1 MLEYLRIR
9 NLALIEDAELDFA
22 PGMNVLTGETG
33 AGKSFILKA
42 LGLLLGDRLGADMVR
57 QGAEKAQVEAQ
68 FQMDGREIVIR
79 RSLLAESGR
88 SRLYVDDALRSQECV
103 RSLREQLLA
112 HASQHG
118 QQQLLQP
125 AFQARLME
133 STLKDPDL
141 LRRRD
146 ELLEQLRSVE
156 ARRKELRAR
165 EAHLLER
172 RDILEMQQQEIDRV
186 APEAGEEE
194 RLEEQRAI
202 VRAAEQTREQYE
214 LALGLLHGEEEPGLL
229 DMLGRLERCLHQMAR
244 TDDSVSEDADAVTAL
259 RQQLSHLSGR
269 LRRPP
274 LPEDMPDVEQ
284 MEERLYA
291 LAQLKRK
298 LHRSLDEILELRE
311 EIRENISFLDAC
323 ALDITLLDK
332 EEKQLAAQLQDTYQ
346 RAVVPINCVAMT
358 AEALDGILQRLLYE
372 FPIREIAVQM
382 PSWVMMLEPGHWL
395 QSAVYTAMLKFAG
408 SVHKMAD
415 IAGKNL
421 PLECEYITKT
431 MLTGMDLASGS
442 VHITAMIAP
451 DIFYKILGEQTG
463 LSIVDEASLLPCV
476 VSLAKAKRAYD
487 KIKSALDQV
496 EATGYGIVMPGIEEL
511 TLEEPEIVRQGG
523 QYGVRLSAS
532 APSLHIMRAN
542 IHTELSPTVGSE
554 QQGEELIKSLLAD
567 FETDPGKLWNTNIF
581 GKSLNELVSEGVQAK
596 LLHMPQ
602 EARSRLQSTLER
614 IINEG
619 CDGLIC
625 ILL

>member
-42 LGLLLGDRLGADMVR
+42 LGFLLGDRLGADMVR

-332 EEKQLAAQLQDTYQ
+332 EEKQLATQLQEVLSALLPQ
-346 RAVVPINCVAMT
+346 RR
-358 AEALDGILQRLLYE
+358 EAAADFARQLEEELRQLGFSEQVRVIPDFMPQEVWPGLMDEKVRILWAPNPGQAPQPLDRI
-372 FPIREIAVQM
+372 
-382 PSWVMMLEPGHWL
+382 
-395 QSAVYTAMLKFAG
+395 
-408 SVHKMAD
+408 
-415 IAGKNL
+415 
-421 PLECEYITKT
+421 
-431 MLTGMDLASGS
+431 ASGGELSRFLLALMS
-442 VHITAMIAP
+442 VRPKAESATY
-451 DIFYKILGEQTG
+451 IFDEVDAGVGG
-463 LSIVDEASLLPCV
+463 LTLNKLAEKLEN
-476 VSLAKAKRAYD
+476 LAKQRQMLVITHWPQLAARAQKHFQISKTIRD
-487 KIKSALDQV
+487 NATFTTCVPLDARQRH
-496 EATGYGIVMPGIEEL
+496 AEL
-511 TLEEPEIVRQGG
+511 VRMAGG
-523 QYGVRLSAS
+523 G
-532 APSLHIMRAN
+532 
-542 IHTELSPTVGSE
+542 
-554 QQGEELIKSLLAD
+554 QQGEALTASL
-567 FETDPGKLWNTNIF
+567 
-581 GKSLNELVSEGVQAK
+581 EG
-596 LLHMPQ
+596 
-602 EARSRLQSTLER
+602 RSYQLTMF
-614 IINEG
+614 
-619 CDGLIC
+619 
-625 ILL
+625 

>member
-42 LGLLLGDRLGADMVR
+42 LGFLLGDRLGADMVR

-68 FQMDGREIVIR
+68 FHMDGREIVIR

-172 RDILEMQQQEIDRV
+172 RDILEMQQQEIDRI

-332 EEKQLAAQLQDTYQ
+332 EEKQLAAQLQEVLSALLPQ
-346 RAVVPINCVAMT
+346 RR
-358 AEALDGILQRLLYE
+358 EAAADFARQLEEELRQLGFSEQVRVIPDFMPQEVWPGLMDEKVRILWAPNPGQAPQPLDRI
-372 FPIREIAVQM
+372 
-382 PSWVMMLEPGHWL
+382 
-395 QSAVYTAMLKFAG
+395 
-408 SVHKMAD
+408 
-415 IAGKNL
+415 
-421 PLECEYITKT
+421 
-431 MLTGMDLASGS
+431 ASGGELSRFLLALMS
-442 VHITAMIAP
+442 VRPKAESATY
-451 DIFYKILGEQTG
+451 IFDEVDAGVGG
-463 LSIVDEASLLPCV
+463 LTLNKLAEKLEN
-476 VSLAKAKRAYD
+476 LAKQRQMLVITHWPQLAARAQKHFQISKTIRD
-487 KIKSALDQV
+487 NATFTTCVPLDARQRH
-496 EATGYGIVMPGIEEL
+496 AEL
-511 TLEEPEIVRQGG
+511 VRMAGG
-523 QYGVRLSAS
+523 G
-532 APSLHIMRAN
+532 
-542 IHTELSPTVGSE
+542 
-554 QQGEELIKSLLAD
+554 QQGEALAASL
-567 FETDPGKLWNTNIF
+567 
-581 GKSLNELVSEGVQAK
+581 EG
-596 LLHMPQ
+596 
-602 EARSRLQSTLER
+602 RSYQLTMF
-614 IINEG
+614 
-619 CDGLIC
+619 
-625 ILL
+625 

>member
-42 LGLLLGDRLGADMVR
+42 LGFLLGDRLGADMVR

-68 FQMDGREIVIR
+68 FHMDGREIVIR

-172 RDILEMQQQEIDRV
+172 RDILEMQQQEIDKV

-332 EEKQLAAQLQDTYQ
+332 EEKQLAAQLQEVLSALLPQ
-346 RAVVPINCVAMT
+346 RR
-358 AEALDGILQRLLYE
+358 EAAADFARQLEEELRQLGFSEQVRVIPDFMPQEVWPGLMDEKVRILWAPNPGQAPQPLDRI
-372 FPIREIAVQM
+372 
-382 PSWVMMLEPGHWL
+382 
-395 QSAVYTAMLKFAG
+395 
-408 SVHKMAD
+408 
-415 IAGKNL
+415 
-421 PLECEYITKT
+421 
-431 MLTGMDLASGS
+431 ASGGELSRFLLALMS
-442 VHITAMIAP
+442 VRPKAESATY
-451 DIFYKILGEQTG
+451 IFDEVDAGVGG
-463 LSIVDEASLLPCV
+463 LTLNKLAEKLEN
-476 VSLAKAKRAYD
+476 LAKQRQMLVITHWPQLAARAQKHFQISKTIRD
-487 KIKSALDQV
+487 NATFTTCVPLDARQRH
-496 EATGYGIVMPGIEEL
+496 AEL
-511 TLEEPEIVRQGG
+511 VRMAGG
-523 QYGVRLSAS
+523 G
-532 APSLHIMRAN
+532 
-542 IHTELSPTVGSE
+542 
-554 QQGEELIKSLLAD
+554 QQGEALAASL
-567 FETDPGKLWNTNIF
+567 
-581 GKSLNELVSEGVQAK
+581 EG
-596 LLHMPQ
+596 
-602 EARSRLQSTLER
+602 RSYQLTMF
-614 IINEG
+614 
-619 CDGLIC
+619 
-625 ILL
+625 

>member
-42 LGLLLGDRLGADMVR
+42 LGFLLGDRLGADMVR

-172 RDILEMQQQEIDRV
+172 RDILEMQQQEIDKV

-332 EEKQLAAQLQDTYQ
+332 EEKQLAAQLQEVLSALLPQ
-346 RAVVPINCVAMT
+346 RR
-358 AEALDGILQRLLYE
+358 EAAADFARQLEEELRQLGFSEQVRVIPDFMPQEVWPGLMDEKVRILWAPNPGQSPQPLDRI
-372 FPIREIAVQM
+372 
-382 PSWVMMLEPGHWL
+382 
-395 QSAVYTAMLKFAG
+395 
-408 SVHKMAD
+408 
-415 IAGKNL
+415 
-421 PLECEYITKT
+421 
-431 MLTGMDLASGS
+431 ASGGELSRFLLALMS
-442 VHITAMIAP
+442 VRPKAESATY
-451 DIFYKILGEQTG
+451 IFDEVDAGVGG
-463 LSIVDEASLLPCV
+463 LTLNKLAEKLEN
-476 VSLAKAKRAYD
+476 LAKQRQMLVITHWPQLAARAQKHFQISKTTRD
-487 KIKSALDQV
+487 NATFTTCVPLDARQRH
-496 EATGYGIVMPGIEEL
+496 AEL
-511 TLEEPEIVRQGG
+511 VRMAGG
-523 QYGVRLSAS
+523 G
-532 APSLHIMRAN
+532 
-542 IHTELSPTVGSE
+542 
-554 QQGEELIKSLLAD
+554 QQGEALAASL
-567 FETDPGKLWNTNIF
+567 
-581 GKSLNELVSEGVQAK
+581 EG
-596 LLHMPQ
+596 
-602 EARSRLQSTLER
+602 RSYQLTMF
-614 IINEG
+614 
-619 CDGLIC
+619 
-625 ILL
+625 

>member
-42 LGLLLGDRLGADMVR
+42 LGFLLGDRLGADMVR

-298 LHRSLDEILELRE
+298 LPRSLDEILELRE

-332 EEKQLAAQLQDTYQ
+332 EEKQLAAQLQEVLSALLPQ
-346 RAVVPINCVAMT
+346 RR
-358 AEALDGILQRLLYE
+358 EAAADFARQLEEELRQLGFSEQVRVIPDFMPQEVWPGLMDEKVRILWAPNPGQAPQPLDRI
-372 FPIREIAVQM
+372 
-382 PSWVMMLEPGHWL
+382 
-395 QSAVYTAMLKFAG
+395 
-408 SVHKMAD
+408 
-415 IAGKNL
+415 
-421 PLECEYITKT
+421 
-431 MLTGMDLASGS
+431 ASGGELSRFLLALMS
-442 VHITAMIAP
+442 VRPKAESATY
-451 DIFYKILGEQTG
+451 IFDEVDAGVGG
-463 LSIVDEASLLPCV
+463 LTLNKLAEKLEN
-476 VSLAKAKRAYD
+476 LAKQRQMLVITHWPQLAARAQKHFQISKTIRD
-487 KIKSALDQV
+487 NATFTTCVPLDARQRH
-496 EATGYGIVMPGIEEL
+496 AEL
-511 TLEEPEIVRQGG
+511 VRMAGG
-523 QYGVRLSAS
+523 G
-532 APSLHIMRAN
+532 
-542 IHTELSPTVGSE
+542 
-554 QQGEELIKSLLAD
+554 QQGEALAASL
-567 FETDPGKLWNTNIF
+567 
-581 GKSLNELVSEGVQAK
+581 EG
-596 LLHMPQ
+596 
-602 EARSRLQSTLER
+602 RSYQLTMF
-614 IINEG
+614 
-619 CDGLIC
+619 
-625 ILL
+625 

>member
-42 LGLLLGDRLGADMVR
+42 LGFLLGDRLGADMVR

-68 FQMDGREIVIR
+68 FLMDGREIVIR

-88 SRLYVDDALRSQECV
+88 SRLYVDDALRTQECV

-141 LRRRD
+141 LCRRD

-332 EEKQLAAQLQDTYQ
+332 EEKQLAAQLQEVLSALLPQ
-346 RAVVPINCVAMT
+346 RR
-358 AEALDGILQRLLYE
+358 EAAADFARQLEEELRQLGFSEQVRVIPDFMPQEVWPGLMDEKVRILWAPNPGQAPQPLDRI
-372 FPIREIAVQM
+372 
-382 PSWVMMLEPGHWL
+382 
-395 QSAVYTAMLKFAG
+395 
-408 SVHKMAD
+408 
-415 IAGKNL
+415 
-421 PLECEYITKT
+421 
-431 MLTGMDLASGS
+431 ASGGELSRFLLALMS
-442 VHITAMIAP
+442 VRPKAESATY
-451 DIFYKILGEQTG
+451 IFDEVDAGVGG
-463 LSIVDEASLLPCV
+463 LTLNKLAEKLEN
-476 VSLAKAKRAYD
+476 LAKQRQMLVITHWPQLAARAQKHFQISKTIRD
-487 KIKSALDQV
+487 NATFTTCVPLDARQRH
-496 EATGYGIVMPGIEEL
+496 AEL
-511 TLEEPEIVRQGG
+511 VRMAGG
-523 QYGVRLSAS
+523 G
-532 APSLHIMRAN
+532 
-542 IHTELSPTVGSE
+542 
-554 QQGEELIKSLLAD
+554 QQGEALAASL
-567 FETDPGKLWNTNIF
+567 
-581 GKSLNELVSEGVQAK
+581 EG
-596 LLHMPQ
+596 
-602 EARSRLQSTLER
+602 RSYQLTMF
-614 IINEG
+614 
-619 CDGLIC
+619 
-625 ILL
+625 

>member
-42 LGLLLGDRLGADMVR
+42 LGFLLGDRLGADMVR

-332 EEKQLAAQLQDTYQ
+332 EEKQLAAQLQEVLSALLPQ
-346 RAVVPINCVAMT
+346 RR
-358 AEALDGILQRLLYE
+358 EAAADFARQLEEELRQLGFSEQVRVIPDFMPQEVWPGLMDEKVRILWAPNPGQAPQPLDRI
-372 FPIREIAVQM
+372 
-382 PSWVMMLEPGHWL
+382 
-395 QSAVYTAMLKFAG
+395 
-408 SVHKMAD
+408 
-415 IAGKNL
+415 
-421 PLECEYITKT
+421 
-431 MLTGMDLASGS
+431 ASGRELSRFLLALMS
-442 VHITAMIAP
+442 VRPKAESATY
-451 DIFYKILGEQTG
+451 IFDEVDAGVGG
-463 LSIVDEASLLPCV
+463 LTLNKLAEKLEN
-476 VSLAKAKRAYD
+476 LAKQRQMLVITHWPQLAARAQKHFQISKTIRD
-487 KIKSALDQV
+487 NATFTTCVPLDARQRH
-496 EATGYGIVMPGIEEL
+496 AEL
-511 TLEEPEIVRQGG
+511 VRMAGG
-523 QYGVRLSAS
+523 G
-532 APSLHIMRAN
+532 
-542 IHTELSPTVGSE
+542 
-554 QQGEELIKSLLAD
+554 QQGEALAASL
-567 FETDPGKLWNTNIF
+567 
-581 GKSLNELVSEGVQAK
+581 EG
-596 LLHMPQ
+596 
-602 EARSRLQSTLER
+602 RSYQLTMF
-614 IINEG
+614 
-619 CDGLIC
+619 
-625 ILL
+625 

>member
-42 LGLLLGDRLGADMVR
+42 LGFLLGDRLGADMVR

-172 RDILEMQQQEIDRV
+172 RDILEMQQQEIDKV

-323 ALDITLLDK
+323 ELDITLQDK
-332 EEKQLAAQLQDTYQ
+332 EEKQLAAQLQEVLSALLPQ
-346 RAVVPINCVAMT
+346 RR
-358 AEALDGILQRLLYE
+358 EAAADFARQLEEELRQLGFSEQVRVIPDFMPQEVWPGLMDEKVRILWAPNPGQAPQPLDRI
-372 FPIREIAVQM
+372 
-382 PSWVMMLEPGHWL
+382 
-395 QSAVYTAMLKFAG
+395 
-408 SVHKMAD
+408 
-415 IAGKNL
+415 
-421 PLECEYITKT
+421 
-431 MLTGMDLASGS
+431 ASGGELSRFLLALMS
-442 VHITAMIAP
+442 VRPKAESATY
-451 DIFYKILGEQTG
+451 IFDEVDAGVGG
-463 LSIVDEASLLPCV
+463 LTLNKLAEKLEN
-476 VSLAKAKRAYD
+476 LAKQRQMLVITHWPQLAARAQKHFQISKTIRD
-487 KIKSALDQV
+487 NATFTTCVPLDARQRH
-496 EATGYGIVMPGIEEL
+496 AEL
-511 TLEEPEIVRQGG
+511 VRMAGG
-523 QYGVRLSAS
+523 G
-532 APSLHIMRAN
+532 
-542 IHTELSPTVGSE
+542 
-554 QQGEELIKSLLAD
+554 QQGEALAASL
-567 FETDPGKLWNTNIF
+567 
-581 GKSLNELVSEGVQAK
+581 EG
-596 LLHMPQ
+596 
-602 EARSRLQSTLER
+602 RSYQLTMF
-614 IINEG
+614 
-619 CDGLIC
+619 
-625 ILL
+625 

>member
-9 NLALIEDAELDFA
+9 NLALIKDAELDFA

-42 LGLLLGDRLGADMVR
+42 LGFLLGDRLGADMVR

-68 FQMDGREIVIR
+68 FLMDGREIVIR

-141 LRRRD
+141 LCRRD

-156 ARRKELRAR
+156 ARRTELRAR

-214 LALGLLHGEEEPGLL
+214 LALDLLHGEEEPGLL

-323 ALDITLLDK
+323 ALDITLLNK
-332 EEKQLAAQLQDTYQ
+332 EEKQLAAQLQEVLSALLPQ
-346 RAVVPINCVAMT
+346 RR
-358 AEALDGILQRLLYE
+358 EAAADFARQLEEELRQLGFSEQVRVIPDFMPQEVWPGLMDEKVRILWAPNPGQAPQPLDRI
-372 FPIREIAVQM
+372 
-382 PSWVMMLEPGHWL
+382 
-395 QSAVYTAMLKFAG
+395 
-408 SVHKMAD
+408 
-415 IAGKNL
+415 
-421 PLECEYITKT
+421 
-431 MLTGMDLASGS
+431 ASGGELSRFLLALMS
-442 VHITAMIAP
+442 VRPKAESATYIFDEVDAGVGGLTLNKLAEKLENLAKQRQMLVITHWPQLAARAQKHFQISKTIRDNAT
-451 DIFYKILGEQTG
+451 FTT
-463 LSIVDEASLLPCV
+463 C
-476 VSLAKAKRAYD
+476 VSLDARQRHA
-487 KIKSALDQV
+487 
-496 EATGYGIVMPGIEEL
+496 EL
-511 TLEEPEIVRQGG
+511 VRMAGG
-523 QYGVRLSAS
+523 G
-532 APSLHIMRAN
+532 
-542 IHTELSPTVGSE
+542 
-554 QQGEELIKSLLAD
+554 QQGEALAASL
-567 FETDPGKLWNTNIF
+567 
-581 GKSLNELVSEGVQAK
+581 EG
-596 LLHMPQ
+596 
-602 EARSRLQSTLER
+602 RSYQLTMF
-614 IINEG
+614 
-619 CDGLIC
+619 
-625 ILL
+625 

>member
-42 LGLLLGDRLGADMVR
+42 LGFLLGDRLGADMVR

-68 FQMDGREIVIR
+68 FHMDGREIVIR

-202 VRAAEQTREQYE
+202 IRAAEQTREQYE

-332 EEKQLAAQLQDTYQ
+332 EEKQLAAQLQEVLSALLPQ
-346 RAVVPINCVAMT
+346 RR
-358 AEALDGILQRLLYE
+358 EAAADFARQLEEELRQLGFSEQVRVIPDFMPQEVWPGLMDEKVRILWAPNPGQAPQPLDRI
-372 FPIREIAVQM
+372 
-382 PSWVMMLEPGHWL
+382 
-395 QSAVYTAMLKFAG
+395 
-408 SVHKMAD
+408 
-415 IAGKNL
+415 
-421 PLECEYITKT
+421 
-431 MLTGMDLASGS
+431 ASGGELSRFLLALMS
-442 VHITAMIAP
+442 VRPKAESATY
-451 DIFYKILGEQTG
+451 IFDEVDAGVGG
-463 LSIVDEASLLPCV
+463 LTLNKLAEKLEN
-476 VSLAKAKRAYD
+476 LAKQRQMLVITHWPQLAARAQKHFQISKTIRD
-487 KIKSALDQV
+487 NATFTTCVPLDARQRH
-496 EATGYGIVMPGIEEL
+496 AEL
-511 TLEEPEIVRQGG
+511 VRMAGG
-523 QYGVRLSAS
+523 G
-532 APSLHIMRAN
+532 
-542 IHTELSPTVGSE
+542 
-554 QQGEELIKSLLAD
+554 QQGEALAASL
-567 FETDPGKLWNTNIF
+567 
-581 GKSLNELVSEGVQAK
+581 EG
-596 LLHMPQ
+596 
-602 EARSRLQSTLER
+602 RSYQLTMF
-614 IINEG
+614 
-619 CDGLIC
+619 
-625 ILL
+625 

>member
-42 LGLLLGDRLGADMVR
+42 LGFLLGDRLGADMVR

-332 EEKQLAAQLQDTYQ
+332 EEEQLAAQLQEVLSALLPQ
-346 RAVVPINCVAMT
+346 RR
-358 AEALDGILQRLLYE
+358 EAAADFARQLEEELRQLGFSEQVRVIPDFMPQEVWPGLMDEKVRILWAPNPGQAPQPLDRI
-372 FPIREIAVQM
+372 
-382 PSWVMMLEPGHWL
+382 
-395 QSAVYTAMLKFAG
+395 
-408 SVHKMAD
+408 
-415 IAGKNL
+415 
-421 PLECEYITKT
+421 
-431 MLTGMDLASGS
+431 ASGGELSRFLLALMS
-442 VHITAMIAP
+442 VRPKAESATY
-451 DIFYKILGEQTG
+451 IFDEVDAGVGG
-463 LSIVDEASLLPCV
+463 LTLNKLAEKLEN
-476 VSLAKAKRAYD
+476 LAKQRQMLVITHWPQLAARAQKHFQISKTIRD
-487 KIKSALDQV
+487 NATFTTCVPLDARQRH
-496 EATGYGIVMPGIEEL
+496 AEL
-511 TLEEPEIVRQGG
+511 VRMAGG
-523 QYGVRLSAS
+523 G
-532 APSLHIMRAN
+532 
-542 IHTELSPTVGSE
+542 
-554 QQGEELIKSLLAD
+554 QQGEALAASL
-567 FETDPGKLWNTNIF
+567 
-581 GKSLNELVSEGVQAK
+581 EG
-596 LLHMPQ
+596 
-602 EARSRLQSTLER
+602 RSYQLTMF
-614 IINEG
+614 
-619 CDGLIC
+619 
-625 ILL
+625 

>member
-42 LGLLLGDRLGADMVR
+42 LGFLLGDRLGADMVR

-323 ALDITLLDK
+323 GTRKKNSWPPSCRRCFPRCFPSAAKLPRTLPDSWK
-332 EEKQLAAQLQDTYQ
+332 K
-346 RAVVPINCVAMT
+346 NCA
-358 AEALDGILQRLLYE
+358 
-372 FPIREIAVQM
+372 
-382 PSWVMMLEPGHWL
+382 SWDSP
-395 QSAVYTAMLKFAG
+395 
-408 SVHKMAD
+408 
-415 IAGKNL
+415 NR
-421 PLECEYITKT
+421 
-431 MLTGMDLASGS
+431 SGS
-442 VHITAMIAP
+442 SPISCRRKSGPASWMKRCVSSGPPTP
-451 DIFYKILGEQTG
+451 GRLPSRWTG
-463 LSIVDEASLLPCV
+463 SLRAASFP
-476 VSLAKAKRAYD
+476 
-487 KIKSALDQV
+487 
-496 EATGYGIVMPGIEEL
+496 
-511 TLEEPEIVRQGG
+511 
-523 QYGVRLSAS
+523 AS
-532 APSLHIMRAN
+532 C
-542 IHTELSPTVGSE
+542 SP
-554 QQGEELIKSLLAD
+554 
-567 FETDPGKLWNTNIF
+567 
-581 GKSLNELVSEGVQAK
+581 
-596 LLHMPQ
+596 
-602 EARSRLQSTLER
+602 
-614 IINEG
+614 
-619 CDGLIC
+619 
-625 ILL
+625 

>member
-42 LGLLLGDRLGADMVR
+42 LGFLLGDRLGADMVR

-156 ARRKELRAR
+156 ARRKELRTR

-332 EEKQLAAQLQDTYQ
+332 EEKQLAAQLQEVLSALLPQ
-346 RAVVPINCVAMT
+346 RR
-358 AEALDGILQRLLYE
+358 EAAADFARQLEEELRQLGFSEQVRVIPDFMPQEVWPGLMDEKVRILWAPNPGQAPQPLDRI
-372 FPIREIAVQM
+372 
-382 PSWVMMLEPGHWL
+382 
-395 QSAVYTAMLKFAG
+395 
-408 SVHKMAD
+408 
-415 IAGKNL
+415 
-421 PLECEYITKT
+421 
-431 MLTGMDLASGS
+431 ASGGELSRFLLALMS
-442 VHITAMIAP
+442 VRPKAESATY
-451 DIFYKILGEQTG
+451 IFDEVDAGVGG
-463 LSIVDEASLLPCV
+463 LTLNKLAEKLEN
-476 VSLAKAKRAYD
+476 LAKQRQMLVITHWPQLAARAQKHFQISKTIRD
-487 KIKSALDQV
+487 NATFTTCVPLDARQRH
-496 EATGYGIVMPGIEEL
+496 AEL
-511 TLEEPEIVRQGG
+511 VRMAGG
-523 QYGVRLSAS
+523 G
-532 APSLHIMRAN
+532 
-542 IHTELSPTVGSE
+542 
-554 QQGEELIKSLLAD
+554 QQGEALAASL
-567 FETDPGKLWNTNIF
+567 
-581 GKSLNELVSEGVQAK
+581 EG
-596 LLHMPQ
+596 
-602 EARSRLQSTLER
+602 RSYQLTMF
-614 IINEG
+614 
-619 CDGLIC
+619 
-625 ILL
+625 

>member
-42 LGLLLGDRLGADMVR
+42 LGFLLGDRLGADMVR

-68 FQMDGREIVIR
+68 FLMDGREIVIR

-141 LRRRD
+141 LCRRD

-156 ARRKELRAR
+156 AHRKELRAR

-332 EEKQLAAQLQDTYQ
+332 EEKQLAAQLQEVLSALLPQ
-346 RAVVPINCVAMT
+346 RR
-358 AEALDGILQRLLYE
+358 EAAADFARQLEEELRQLGFSEQVRVIPDFMPQEVWPGLMDEKVRILWAPNPGQAPQPLDRI
-372 FPIREIAVQM
+372 
-382 PSWVMMLEPGHWL
+382 
-395 QSAVYTAMLKFAG
+395 
-408 SVHKMAD
+408 
-415 IAGKNL
+415 
-421 PLECEYITKT
+421 
-431 MLTGMDLASGS
+431 ASGGELSRFLLALMS
-442 VHITAMIAP
+442 VRPKAESATY
-451 DIFYKILGEQTG
+451 IFDEVDAGVGG
-463 LSIVDEASLLPCV
+463 LTLNKLAEKLEN
-476 VSLAKAKRAYD
+476 LAKQRQMLVITHWPQLAARAQKHFQISKTIRD
-487 KIKSALDQV
+487 NATFTTCVPLDARQRH
-496 EATGYGIVMPGIEEL
+496 AEL
-511 TLEEPEIVRQGG
+511 VRMAGG
-523 QYGVRLSAS
+523 G
-532 APSLHIMRAN
+532 
-542 IHTELSPTVGSE
+542 
-554 QQGEELIKSLLAD
+554 QQGEALAASL
-567 FETDPGKLWNTNIF
+567 
-581 GKSLNELVSEGVQAK
+581 EG
-596 LLHMPQ
+596 
-602 EARSRLQSTLER
+602 RSYQLTMF
-614 IINEG
+614 
-619 CDGLIC
+619 
-625 ILL
+625 

>member
-42 LGLLLGDRLGADMVR
+42 LGFLLGDRLGADMVR

-332 EEKQLAAQLQDTYQ
+332 EEKQLAAQLQEVLSALLPQ
-346 RAVVPINCVAMT
+346 RR
-358 AEALDGILQRLLYE
+358 EAAADFARQLEEELRQLGFSEQVRVIPDFMPQEVWPGLMDEKVRILWAPNPGQSPQPLDRI
-372 FPIREIAVQM
+372 
-382 PSWVMMLEPGHWL
+382 
-395 QSAVYTAMLKFAG
+395 
-408 SVHKMAD
+408 
-415 IAGKNL
+415 
-421 PLECEYITKT
+421 
-431 MLTGMDLASGS
+431 ASGGELSRFLLALMS
-442 VHITAMIAP
+442 VSPKAESATY
-451 DIFYKILGEQTG
+451 IFDEVDAGVGG
-463 LSIVDEASLLPCV
+463 LTLNKLAEKLEN
-476 VSLAKAKRAYD
+476 LAKQRQMLVITHWPQLAARAQKHFQISKTIRD
-487 KIKSALDQV
+487 NATFTTCVPLDARQRH
-496 EATGYGIVMPGIEEL
+496 AEL
-511 TLEEPEIVRQGG
+511 VRMAGG
-523 QYGVRLSAS
+523 G
-532 APSLHIMRAN
+532 
-542 IHTELSPTVGSE
+542 
-554 QQGEELIKSLLAD
+554 QQGEALAASL
-567 FETDPGKLWNTNIF
+567 
-581 GKSLNELVSEGVQAK
+581 EG
-596 LLHMPQ
+596 
-602 EARSRLQSTLER
+602 RSYQLTMF
-614 IINEG
+614 
-619 CDGLIC
+619 
-625 ILL
+625 

>member
-42 LGLLLGDRLGADMVR
+42 LGFLLGDRLGADMVR

-332 EEKQLAAQLQDTYQ
+332 EEKQLAAQLQEVLSALLPQ
-346 RAVVPINCVAMT
+346 RR
-358 AEALDGILQRLLYE
+358 EAAADFARQLEEELRQLGFSEQVRVIPDFMPQEVWPGLMDEKVRILWAPNPGQAPQPLDRI
-372 FPIREIAVQM
+372 
-382 PSWVMMLEPGHWL
+382 
-395 QSAVYTAMLKFAG
+395 
-408 SVHKMAD
+408 
-415 IAGKNL
+415 
-421 PLECEYITKT
+421 
-431 MLTGMDLASGS
+431 ASGGELSRFLLALMS
-442 VHITAMIAP
+442 VRPKVESATY
-451 DIFYKILGEQTG
+451 IFDEVDAGVGG
-463 LSIVDEASLLPCV
+463 LTLNKLAEKLEN
-476 VSLAKAKRAYD
+476 LAKQRQMLVITHWPQLAARAQKHFQISKTIRD
-487 KIKSALDQV
+487 NATFTTCVPLDARQRH
-496 EATGYGIVMPGIEEL
+496 AEL
-511 TLEEPEIVRQGG
+511 VRMAGG
-523 QYGVRLSAS
+523 G
-532 APSLHIMRAN
+532 
-542 IHTELSPTVGSE
+542 
-554 QQGEELIKSLLAD
+554 QQGEALAASL
-567 FETDPGKLWNTNIF
+567 
-581 GKSLNELVSEGVQAK
+581 EG
-596 LLHMPQ
+596 
-602 EARSRLQSTLER
+602 RSYQLTMF
-614 IINEG
+614 
-619 CDGLIC
+619 
-625 ILL
+625 

>member
-42 LGLLLGDRLGADMVR
+42 LGFLLGDRLGADMVR

-332 EEKQLAAQLQDTYQ
+332 EEKQLATQLQEVLSALLPQ
-346 RAVVPINCVAMT
+346 RR
-358 AEALDGILQRLLYE
+358 EAAADFARQLEEELRQLGFSEQVRVIPDFMPQEVWPGLMDEKVRILWAPNPGQAPQPLDRI
-372 FPIREIAVQM
+372 
-382 PSWVMMLEPGHWL
+382 
-395 QSAVYTAMLKFAG
+395 
-408 SVHKMAD
+408 
-415 IAGKNL
+415 
-421 PLECEYITKT
+421 
-431 MLTGMDLASGS
+431 ASGGELSRFLLALMS
-442 VHITAMIAP
+442 VRPKAESATY
-451 DIFYKILGEQTG
+451 IFDEVDAGVGG
-463 LSIVDEASLLPCV
+463 LTLNKLAEKLEN
-476 VSLAKAKRAYD
+476 LAKQRQMLVITHWPQLAARAQKHFQISKTIRD
-487 KIKSALDQV
+487 NATFTTCVPLDARQRH
-496 EATGYGIVMPGIEEL
+496 AEL
-511 TLEEPEIVRQGG
+511 VRMAGG
-523 QYGVRLSAS
+523 G
-532 APSLHIMRAN
+532 
-542 IHTELSPTVGSE
+542 
-554 QQGEELIKSLLAD
+554 QQGEALAASL
-567 FETDPGKLWNTNIF
+567 
-581 GKSLNELVSEGVQAK
+581 EG
-596 LLHMPQ
+596 
-602 EARSRLQSTLER
+602 RSYQLTVF
-614 IINEG
+614 
-619 CDGLIC
+619 
-625 ILL
+625 

>member
-9 NLALIEDAELDFA
+9 NLALIEDAELDFT

-42 LGLLLGDRLGADMVR
+42 LGFLLGDRLGADMVR

-332 EEKQLAAQLQDTYQ
+332 EEKQLATQLQEVLSALLPQ
-346 RAVVPINCVAMT
+346 RR
-358 AEALDGILQRLLYE
+358 EAAADFARQLEEELRQLGFSEQVRVIPDFMPQEVWPGLMDEKVRILWAPNPGQAPQPLDRI
-372 FPIREIAVQM
+372 
-382 PSWVMMLEPGHWL
+382 
-395 QSAVYTAMLKFAG
+395 
-408 SVHKMAD
+408 
-415 IAGKNL
+415 
-421 PLECEYITKT
+421 
-431 MLTGMDLASGS
+431 ASGGELSRFLLALMS
-442 VHITAMIAP
+442 VRPKAESATY
-451 DIFYKILGEQTG
+451 IFDEVDAGVGG
-463 LSIVDEASLLPCV
+463 LTLNKLAEKLEN
-476 VSLAKAKRAYD
+476 LAKQRQMLVITHWPQLAARAQKHFQISKTIRD
-487 KIKSALDQV
+487 NATFTTCVPLDARQRH
-496 EATGYGIVMPGIEEL
+496 AEL
-511 TLEEPEIVRQGG
+511 VRMAGG
-523 QYGVRLSAS
+523 G
-532 APSLHIMRAN
+532 
-542 IHTELSPTVGSE
+542 
-554 QQGEELIKSLLAD
+554 QQGEALAASL
-567 FETDPGKLWNTNIF
+567 
-581 GKSLNELVSEGVQAK
+581 EG
-596 LLHMPQ
+596 
-602 EARSRLQSTLER
+602 RSYQLTMF
-614 IINEG
+614 
-619 CDGLIC
+619 
-625 ILL
+625 

>member
-42 LGLLLGDRLGADMVR
+42 LGFLLGDRLGADMVR

-133 STLKDPDL
+133 STLKDTDL

-332 EEKQLAAQLQDTYQ
+332 EEKQLATQLQEVLSALLPQ
-346 RAVVPINCVAMT
+346 RR
-358 AEALDGILQRLLYE
+358 EAAADFARQLEEELRQLGFSEQVRVIPDFMPQEVWPGLMDEKVRILWAPNPGQAPQPLDRI
-372 FPIREIAVQM
+372 
-382 PSWVMMLEPGHWL
+382 
-395 QSAVYTAMLKFAG
+395 
-408 SVHKMAD
+408 
-415 IAGKNL
+415 
-421 PLECEYITKT
+421 
-431 MLTGMDLASGS
+431 ASGGELSRFLLALMS
-442 VHITAMIAP
+442 VRPKAESATY
-451 DIFYKILGEQTG
+451 IFDEVDAGVGG
-463 LSIVDEASLLPCV
+463 LTLNKLAEKLEN
-476 VSLAKAKRAYD
+476 LAKQRQMLVITHWPQLAARAQKHFQISKTIRD
-487 KIKSALDQV
+487 NATFTTCVPLDARQRH
-496 EATGYGIVMPGIEEL
+496 AEL
-511 TLEEPEIVRQGG
+511 VRMAGG
-523 QYGVRLSAS
+523 G
-532 APSLHIMRAN
+532 
-542 IHTELSPTVGSE
+542 
-554 QQGEELIKSLLAD
+554 QQGEALAASL
-567 FETDPGKLWNTNIF
+567 
-581 GKSLNELVSEGVQAK
+581 EG
-596 LLHMPQ
+596 
-602 EARSRLQSTLER
+602 RSYQLTMF
-614 IINEG
+614 
-619 CDGLIC
+619 
-625 ILL
+625 

>member
-42 LGLLLGDRLGADMVR
+42 LGFLLGNRLGADMVR

-68 FQMDGREIVIR
+68 FHMDGREIVIR

-332 EEKQLAAQLQDTYQ
+332 EEKQLAAQLQEVLSALLPQ
-346 RAVVPINCVAMT
+346 RR
-358 AEALDGILQRLLYE
+358 EAAADFARQLEEELRQLGFSEQVRVIPDFMPQEVWPGLMDEKVRILWAPNPGQAPQPLDRI
-372 FPIREIAVQM
+372 
-382 PSWVMMLEPGHWL
+382 
-395 QSAVYTAMLKFAG
+395 
-408 SVHKMAD
+408 
-415 IAGKNL
+415 
-421 PLECEYITKT
+421 
-431 MLTGMDLASGS
+431 ASGGELSRFLLALMS
-442 VHITAMIAP
+442 VRPKAESATY
-451 DIFYKILGEQTG
+451 IFDEVDAGVGG
-463 LSIVDEASLLPCV
+463 LTLNKLAEKLEN
-476 VSLAKAKRAYD
+476 LAKQRQMLVITHWPQLAARAQKHFQISKTIRD
-487 KIKSALDQV
+487 NATFTTCVPLDARQRH
-496 EATGYGIVMPGIEEL
+496 AEL
-511 TLEEPEIVRQGG
+511 VRMAGG
-523 QYGVRLSAS
+523 G
-532 APSLHIMRAN
+532 
-542 IHTELSPTVGSE
+542 
-554 QQGEELIKSLLAD
+554 QQGEALAASL
-567 FETDPGKLWNTNIF
+567 
-581 GKSLNELVSEGVQAK
+581 EG
-596 LLHMPQ
+596 
-602 EARSRLQSTLER
+602 RSYQLTMF
-614 IINEG
+614 
-619 CDGLIC
+619 
-625 ILL
+625 

>member
-42 LGLLLGDRLGADMVR
+42 LGFLLGDRLGADMVR

-68 FQMDGREIVIR
+68 FHMDGREIVIR

-332 EEKQLAAQLQDTYQ
+332 EEKQLAAQLREVLSALLPQ
-346 RAVVPINCVAMT
+346 RREAAADFARQLE
-358 AEALDGILQRLLYE
+358 AELRQLGFSEQVRVIPDFMPQEVWPGLMDEKVRILWAPNPGQAPQPLDRI
-372 FPIREIAVQM
+372 
-382 PSWVMMLEPGHWL
+382 
-395 QSAVYTAMLKFAG
+395 
-408 SVHKMAD
+408 
-415 IAGKNL
+415 
-421 PLECEYITKT
+421 
-431 MLTGMDLASGS
+431 ASGGELSRFLLALMS
-442 VHITAMIAP
+442 VRPKAESATY
-451 DIFYKILGEQTG
+451 IFDEVDAGVGG
-463 LSIVDEASLLPCV
+463 LTLNKLAEKLEN
-476 VSLAKAKRAYD
+476 LAKQRQMLVITHWPQLAARAQKHFQISKTIRD
-487 KIKSALDQV
+487 NATFTTCVPLDARQRH
-496 EATGYGIVMPGIEEL
+496 AEL
-511 TLEEPEIVRQGG
+511 VRMAGG
-523 QYGVRLSAS
+523 G
-532 APSLHIMRAN
+532 
-542 IHTELSPTVGSE
+542 
-554 QQGEELIKSLLAD
+554 QQGEALAASL
-567 FETDPGKLWNTNIF
+567 
-581 GKSLNELVSEGVQAK
+581 EG
-596 LLHMPQ
+596 
-602 EARSRLQSTLER
+602 RSYQLTMF
-614 IINEG
+614 
-619 CDGLIC
+619 
-625 ILL
+625 

>member
-42 LGLLLGDRLGADMVR
+42 LGFLLGDRLVADMVR

-141 LRRRD
+141 LRRHD

-323 ALDITLLDK
+323 ALDIALLDK
-332 EEKQLAAQLQDTYQ
+332 EEKQLATQLQEVLSALLPQ
-346 RAVVPINCVAMT
+346 RR
-358 AEALDGILQRLLYE
+358 EAAADFARQLEEELRQLGFSEQVRVIPDFMPQEVWPGLMDEKVRILWAPNPGQAPQPLDRI
-372 FPIREIAVQM
+372 
-382 PSWVMMLEPGHWL
+382 
-395 QSAVYTAMLKFAG
+395 
-408 SVHKMAD
+408 
-415 IAGKNL
+415 
-421 PLECEYITKT
+421 
-431 MLTGMDLASGS
+431 ASGGELSRFLLALMS
-442 VHITAMIAP
+442 VRPKAESATY
-451 DIFYKILGEQTG
+451 IFDEVDAGVGG
-463 LSIVDEASLLPCV
+463 LTLNKLAEKLEN
-476 VSLAKAKRAYD
+476 LAKQRQMLVITHWPQLAARAQKHFQISKTIRD
-487 KIKSALDQV
+487 NATFTTCVPLDARQRH
-496 EATGYGIVMPGIEEL
+496 AEL
-511 TLEEPEIVRQGG
+511 VRMAGG
-523 QYGVRLSAS
+523 G
-532 APSLHIMRAN
+532 
-542 IHTELSPTVGSE
+542 
-554 QQGEELIKSLLAD
+554 QQGEALAASL
-567 FETDPGKLWNTNIF
+567 
-581 GKSLNELVSEGVQAK
+581 EG
-596 LLHMPQ
+596 
-602 EARSRLQSTLER
+602 RSYQLTMF
-614 IINEG
+614 
-619 CDGLIC
+619 
-625 ILL
+625 

>member
-22 PGMNVLTGETG
+22 LGMNVLTGETG

-42 LGLLLGDRLGADMVR
+42 LGFLLGDRLGADMVR

-156 ARRKELRAR
+156 ARRKELQAR

-332 EEKQLAAQLQDTYQ
+332 EEKQLAAQLQEVLSALLPQ
-346 RAVVPINCVAMT
+346 RR
-358 AEALDGILQRLLYE
+358 EAAADFARQLEEELRQLGFSEQVRVIPDFMPQEVWPGLMDEKVRILWAPNPGQAPQPLDRI
-372 FPIREIAVQM
+372 
-382 PSWVMMLEPGHWL
+382 
-395 QSAVYTAMLKFAG
+395 
-408 SVHKMAD
+408 
-415 IAGKNL
+415 
-421 PLECEYITKT
+421 
-431 MLTGMDLASGS
+431 ASGGELSRFLLALMS
-442 VHITAMIAP
+442 VRPKAESATY
-451 DIFYKILGEQTG
+451 IFDEVDAGVGG
-463 LSIVDEASLLPCV
+463 LTLNKLAEKLEN
-476 VSLAKAKRAYD
+476 LAKQRQMLVITHWPQLAARAQKHFQISKTIRD
-487 KIKSALDQV
+487 NATFTTCVPLDARQRH
-496 EATGYGIVMPGIEEL
+496 AEL
-511 TLEEPEIVRQGG
+511 VRMAGG
-523 QYGVRLSAS
+523 G
-532 APSLHIMRAN
+532 
-542 IHTELSPTVGSE
+542 
-554 QQGEELIKSLLAD
+554 QQGEALAASL
-567 FETDPGKLWNTNIF
+567 
-581 GKSLNELVSEGVQAK
+581 EG
-596 LLHMPQ
+596 
-602 EARSRLQSTLER
+602 RSYQLTMF
-614 IINEG
+614 
-619 CDGLIC
+619 
-625 ILL
+625 

>member
-42 LGLLLGDRLGADMVR
+42 LGFLLGDRLGADMVR

-68 FQMDGREIVIR
+68 FLMDGREIVIR

-141 LRRRD
+141 LCRRD

-332 EEKQLAAQLQDTYQ
+332 EEKQLAAQLQEVLSALLPQ
-346 RAVVPINCVAMT
+346 RR
-358 AEALDGILQRLLYE
+358 EAAADFARQLEEELRQLGFSEQVRVIPDFMPQEVWPGLMDEKVRILWAPNPGQAPQPLDRI
-372 FPIREIAVQM
+372 
-382 PSWVMMLEPGHWL
+382 
-395 QSAVYTAMLKFAG
+395 
-408 SVHKMAD
+408 
-415 IAGKNL
+415 
-421 PLECEYITKT
+421 
-431 MLTGMDLASGS
+431 ASGGELSRFLLALMS
-442 VHITAMIAP
+442 VRPKAESATY
-451 DIFYKILGEQTG
+451 IFDEVDAGVGG
-463 LSIVDEASLLPCV
+463 LTLNKLAEKLEN
-476 VSLAKAKRAYD
+476 LAKQRQMLVITHWPQLAARAQKHFQISKTIRD
-487 KIKSALDQV
+487 NATFTTCVPLDARQRH
-496 EATGYGIVMPGIEEL
+496 AEL
-511 TLEEPEIVRQGG
+511 VRMAGG
-523 QYGVRLSAS
+523 G
-532 APSLHIMRAN
+532 
-542 IHTELSPTVGSE
+542 
-554 QQGEELIKSLLAD
+554 QQGEALAASL
-567 FETDPGKLWNTNIF
+567 
-581 GKSLNELVSEGVQAK
+581 EG
-596 LLHMPQ
+596 
-602 EARSRLQSTLER
+602 RSYQLTMF
-614 IINEG
+614 
-619 CDGLIC
+619 
-625 ILL
+625 

>member
-42 LGLLLGDRLGADMVR
+42 LGFLLGDRLGADMVR

-141 LRRRD
+141 LRWRD

-332 EEKQLAAQLQDTYQ
+332 EEKQLATQLQEVLSALLPQ
-346 RAVVPINCVAMT
+346 RR
-358 AEALDGILQRLLYE
+358 EAAADFARQLEEELRQLGFSEQVRVIPDFMPQEVWPGLMDEKVRILWAPNPGQAPQPLDRI
-372 FPIREIAVQM
+372 
-382 PSWVMMLEPGHWL
+382 
-395 QSAVYTAMLKFAG
+395 
-408 SVHKMAD
+408 
-415 IAGKNL
+415 
-421 PLECEYITKT
+421 
-431 MLTGMDLASGS
+431 ASGGELSRFLLALMS
-442 VHITAMIAP
+442 VRPKAESATY
-451 DIFYKILGEQTG
+451 IFDEVDAGVGG
-463 LSIVDEASLLPCV
+463 LTLNKLAEKLEN
-476 VSLAKAKRAYD
+476 LAKQRQMLVITHWPQLAARAQKHFQISKTIRD
-487 KIKSALDQV
+487 NATFTTCVPLDARQRH
-496 EATGYGIVMPGIEEL
+496 AEL
-511 TLEEPEIVRQGG
+511 VRMAGG
-523 QYGVRLSAS
+523 G
-532 APSLHIMRAN
+532 
-542 IHTELSPTVGSE
+542 
-554 QQGEELIKSLLAD
+554 QQGEALAASL
-567 FETDPGKLWNTNIF
+567 
-581 GKSLNELVSEGVQAK
+581 EG
-596 LLHMPQ
+596 
-602 EARSRLQSTLER
+602 RSYQLTMF
-614 IINEG
+614 
-619 CDGLIC
+619 
-625 ILL
+625 

>member
-42 LGLLLGDRLGADMVR
+42 LGFLLGDRLGADMVR

-332 EEKQLAAQLQDTYQ
+332 EEKQLAAQLQEVLSALLPQ
-346 RAVVPINCVAMT
+346 RR
-358 AEALDGILQRLLYE
+358 EAAADFARQLEEELRQLGFSEQVRVIPDFMPQEVWPGLMDEKVRILWAPNPGQAPQPLDRI
-372 FPIREIAVQM
+372 
-382 PSWVMMLEPGHWL
+382 
-395 QSAVYTAMLKFAG
+395 
-408 SVHKMAD
+408 
-415 IAGKNL
+415 
-421 PLECEYITKT
+421 
-431 MLTGMDLASGS
+431 ASGGELSRFLLALMS
-442 VHITAMIAP
+442 VRPKAESATY
-451 DIFYKILGEQTG
+451 IFDEVDAGVGG
-463 LSIVDEASLLPCV
+463 LTLNKLAEKLEN
-476 VSLAKAKRAYD
+476 LAKQRQMLVITHWPQLAARAQKHFQISKTIRD
-487 KIKSALDQV
+487 NATFTTCVPLDARQSH
-496 EATGYGIVMPGIEEL
+496 AEL
-511 TLEEPEIVRQGG
+511 VRMAGG
-523 QYGVRLSAS
+523 G
-532 APSLHIMRAN
+532 
-542 IHTELSPTVGSE
+542 
-554 QQGEELIKSLLAD
+554 QQGEALAASL
-567 FETDPGKLWNTNIF
+567 
-581 GKSLNELVSEGVQAK
+581 EG
-596 LLHMPQ
+596 
-602 EARSRLQSTLER
+602 RSYQLTMF
-614 IINEG
+614 
-619 CDGLIC
+619 
-625 ILL
+625 

>member
-42 LGLLLGDRLGADMVR
+42 LGFLLGDRLGADMVR

-298 LHRSLDEILELRE
+298 LRRSLDEILELRE

-332 EEKQLAAQLQDTYQ
+332 EEKQLAAQLQEVLSALLPQ
-346 RAVVPINCVAMT
+346 RR
-358 AEALDGILQRLLYE
+358 EAAADFARQLEEELRQLGFSEQVRVIPDFMPQEVWPGLMDEKVRILWAPNPGQAPQPLDRI
-372 FPIREIAVQM
+372 
-382 PSWVMMLEPGHWL
+382 
-395 QSAVYTAMLKFAG
+395 
-408 SVHKMAD
+408 
-415 IAGKNL
+415 
-421 PLECEYITKT
+421 
-431 MLTGMDLASGS
+431 ASGGELSRFLLALMS
-442 VHITAMIAP
+442 VRPKAESATY
-451 DIFYKILGEQTG
+451 IFDEVDAGVGG
-463 LSIVDEASLLPCV
+463 LTLNKLAEKLEN
-476 VSLAKAKRAYD
+476 LAKQRQMLVITHWPQLAARAQKHFQISKTIRD
-487 KIKSALDQV
+487 NATFTTCVPLDARQRH
-496 EATGYGIVMPGIEEL
+496 AEL
-511 TLEEPEIVRQGG
+511 VRMAGG
-523 QYGVRLSAS
+523 G
-532 APSLHIMRAN
+532 
-542 IHTELSPTVGSE
+542 
-554 QQGEELIKSLLAD
+554 QQGEALAASL
-567 FETDPGKLWNTNIF
+567 
-581 GKSLNELVSEGVQAK
+581 EG
-596 LLHMPQ
+596 
-602 EARSRLQSTLER
+602 RSYQLTMF
-614 IINEG
+614 
-619 CDGLIC
+619 
-625 ILL
+625 

>member
-42 LGLLLGDRLGADMVR
+42 LGFLLGDRLGADMVR

-68 FQMDGREIVIR
+68 FHMDGREIVIR

-172 RDILEMQQQEIDRV
+172 RDILEMQQQEIDKV

-332 EEKQLAAQLQDTYQ
+332 EEKQLAAQLQEVLSALLPQ
-346 RAVVPINCVAMT
+346 RR
-358 AEALDGILQRLLYE
+358 EAAAD
-372 FPIREIAVQM
+372 
-382 PSWVMMLEPGHWL
+382 
-395 QSAVYTAMLKFAG
+395 FAR
-408 SVHKMAD
+408 
-415 IAGKNL
+415 
-421 PLECEYITKT
+421 PLEEELRQLGFSEQVRVIPDF
-431 MLTGMDLASGS
+431 MPQEVWPGLMDEKVRILWAPNPGQAPQPLDRIASGGELSRFLLALMS
-442 VHITAMIAP
+442 VRPKAESATY
-451 DIFYKILGEQTG
+451 IFDEVDAGVGG
-463 LSIVDEASLLPCV
+463 LTLNKLAEKLEN
-476 VSLAKAKRAYD
+476 LAKQRQMLVITHWPQLAARAQKHFQISKTIRD
-487 KIKSALDQV
+487 NATFTTCVPLDARQRH
-496 EATGYGIVMPGIEEL
+496 AEL
-511 TLEEPEIVRQGG
+511 VRMAGG
-523 QYGVRLSAS
+523 G
-532 APSLHIMRAN
+532 
-542 IHTELSPTVGSE
+542 
-554 QQGEELIKSLLAD
+554 QQGEALAASL
-567 FETDPGKLWNTNIF
+567 
-581 GKSLNELVSEGVQAK
+581 EG
-596 LLHMPQ
+596 
-602 EARSRLQSTLER
+602 RSYQLTMF
-614 IINEG
+614 
-619 CDGLIC
+619 
-625 ILL
+625 

>member
-42 LGLLLGDRLGADMVR
+42 LGFLLGDRLGADMVR

-298 LHRSLDEILELRE
+298 LHRSLEEILELRE

-332 EEKQLAAQLQDTYQ
+332 EEKQLAAQLQEVLSALLPQ
-346 RAVVPINCVAMT
+346 RR
-358 AEALDGILQRLLYE
+358 EAAADFARQLEEELRQLGFSEQVRVIPDFMPQEVWPGLMDEKVRILWAPNPGQAPQPLDRI
-372 FPIREIAVQM
+372 
-382 PSWVMMLEPGHWL
+382 
-395 QSAVYTAMLKFAG
+395 
-408 SVHKMAD
+408 
-415 IAGKNL
+415 
-421 PLECEYITKT
+421 
-431 MLTGMDLASGS
+431 ASGGELSRFLLALMS
-442 VHITAMIAP
+442 VRPKAESATY
-451 DIFYKILGEQTG
+451 IFDEVDAGVGG
-463 LSIVDEASLLPCV
+463 LTLNKLAEKLEN
-476 VSLAKAKRAYD
+476 LAKQRQMLVITHWPQLAARAQKHFQISKTIRD
-487 KIKSALDQV
+487 NATFTTCVPLDARQRH
-496 EATGYGIVMPGIEEL
+496 AEL
-511 TLEEPEIVRQGG
+511 VRMAGG
-523 QYGVRLSAS
+523 G
-532 APSLHIMRAN
+532 
-542 IHTELSPTVGSE
+542 
-554 QQGEELIKSLLAD
+554 QQGEALAASL
-567 FETDPGKLWNTNIF
+567 
-581 GKSLNELVSEGVQAK
+581 EG
-596 LLHMPQ
+596 
-602 EARSRLQSTLER
+602 RSYQLTMF
-614 IINEG
+614 
-619 CDGLIC
+619 
-625 ILL
+625 

>member
-42 LGLLLGDRLGADMVR
+42 LGFLLGDRLGADMVR

-68 FQMDGREIVIR
+68 FLMDGREIVIR

-141 LRRRD
+141 LCRRD

-332 EEKQLAAQLQDTYQ
+332 EEKQLAAQLQEVLSALLPQ
-346 RAVVPINCVAMT
+346 RREA
-358 AEALDGILQRLLYE
+358 AEDFARQLEEELRQLGFSEQVRVIPDFMPQEVWPGLMDEKVRILWAPNPGQAPQPLDRI
-372 FPIREIAVQM
+372 
-382 PSWVMMLEPGHWL
+382 
-395 QSAVYTAMLKFAG
+395 
-408 SVHKMAD
+408 
-415 IAGKNL
+415 
-421 PLECEYITKT
+421 
-431 MLTGMDLASGS
+431 ASGGELSRFLLALMS
-442 VHITAMIAP
+442 VRPKAESATY
-451 DIFYKILGEQTG
+451 IFDEVDAGVGG
-463 LSIVDEASLLPCV
+463 LTLNKLAEKLEN
-476 VSLAKAKRAYD
+476 LAKQRQMLVITHWPQLAARAQKHFQISKTIRD
-487 KIKSALDQV
+487 NATFTTCVPLDARQRH
-496 EATGYGIVMPGIEEL
+496 AEL
-511 TLEEPEIVRQGG
+511 VRMAGG
-523 QYGVRLSAS
+523 G
-532 APSLHIMRAN
+532 
-542 IHTELSPTVGSE
+542 
-554 QQGEELIKSLLAD
+554 QQGEALAASL
-567 FETDPGKLWNTNIF
+567 
-581 GKSLNELVSEGVQAK
+581 EG
-596 LLHMPQ
+596 
-602 EARSRLQSTLER
+602 RSYQLTMF
-614 IINEG
+614 
-619 CDGLIC
+619 
-625 ILL
+625 

>member
-42 LGLLLGDRLGADMVR
+42 LGFLLGDRLGADMVR

-332 EEKQLAAQLQDTYQ
+332 EEKQLATQLQEVLSALLPQ
-346 RAVVPINCVAMT
+346 RR
-358 AEALDGILQRLLYE
+358 EAAADFARQLEEELRQLGFCEQVRVIPDFMPQEVWPGLMDEKVRILWAPNPGQAPQPLDRI
-372 FPIREIAVQM
+372 
-382 PSWVMMLEPGHWL
+382 
-395 QSAVYTAMLKFAG
+395 
-408 SVHKMAD
+408 
-415 IAGKNL
+415 
-421 PLECEYITKT
+421 
-431 MLTGMDLASGS
+431 ASGGELSRFLLALMS
-442 VHITAMIAP
+442 VRPKAESATY
-451 DIFYKILGEQTG
+451 IFDEVDAGVGG
-463 LSIVDEASLLPCV
+463 LTLNKLAEKLEN
-476 VSLAKAKRAYD
+476 LAKQRQMLVITHWPQLAARAQKHFQISKTIRD
-487 KIKSALDQV
+487 NATFTTCVPLDARQRH
-496 EATGYGIVMPGIEEL
+496 AEL
-511 TLEEPEIVRQGG
+511 VRMAGG
-523 QYGVRLSAS
+523 G
-532 APSLHIMRAN
+532 
-542 IHTELSPTVGSE
+542 
-554 QQGEELIKSLLAD
+554 QQGEALAASL
-567 FETDPGKLWNTNIF
+567 
-581 GKSLNELVSEGVQAK
+581 EG
-596 LLHMPQ
+596 
-602 EARSRLQSTLER
+602 RSYQLTMF
-614 IINEG
+614 
-619 CDGLIC
+619 
-625 ILL
+625 

>member
-42 LGLLLGDRLGADMVR
+42 LGFLLGDRLGADMVR

-332 EEKQLAAQLQDTYQ
+332 EEKQLAAQLQEVLSALLPQ
-346 RAVVPINCVAMT
+346 RR
-358 AEALDGILQRLLYE
+358 EAAADFARQLEEELRQLGFSEQVRVIPDFMPQEVWPGLMDEKVRILWAPNPGQTPQPLDRI
-372 FPIREIAVQM
+372 
-382 PSWVMMLEPGHWL
+382 
-395 QSAVYTAMLKFAG
+395 
-408 SVHKMAD
+408 
-415 IAGKNL
+415 
-421 PLECEYITKT
+421 
-431 MLTGMDLASGS
+431 ASGGELSRFLLALMS
-442 VHITAMIAP
+442 VRPKAESATY
-451 DIFYKILGEQTG
+451 IFDEVDAGVGG
-463 LSIVDEASLLPCV
+463 LTLNKLAEKLEN
-476 VSLAKAKRAYD
+476 LAKQRQMLVITHWPQLAARAQKHFQISKTIRD
-487 KIKSALDQV
+487 NATFTTCVPLDARQRH
-496 EATGYGIVMPGIEEL
+496 AEL
-511 TLEEPEIVRQGG
+511 VRMAGG
-523 QYGVRLSAS
+523 G
-532 APSLHIMRAN
+532 
-542 IHTELSPTVGSE
+542 
-554 QQGEELIKSLLAD
+554 QQGEALAASL
-567 FETDPGKLWNTNIF
+567 
-581 GKSLNELVSEGVQAK
+581 EG
-596 LLHMPQ
+596 
-602 EARSRLQSTLER
+602 RSYQLTMF
-614 IINEG
+614 
-619 CDGLIC
+619 
-625 ILL
+625 

>member
-42 LGLLLGDRLGADMVR
+42 LGFLLGDRLGADMVR

-332 EEKQLAAQLQDTYQ
+332 EEKQLAAQLQEVLSALLPQ
-346 RAVVPINCVAMT
+346 RR
-358 AEALDGILQRLLYE
+358 EAAADFARQLEEELRQLGFSEQVRVIPDFMPQEVWPGLMDEKVRILWAPNPGQAPQPLDRI
-372 FPIREIAVQM
+372 
-382 PSWVMMLEPGHWL
+382 
-395 QSAVYTAMLKFAG
+395 
-408 SVHKMAD
+408 
-415 IAGKNL
+415 
-421 PLECEYITKT
+421 
-431 MLTGMDLASGS
+431 ASGGELSRFLLALMS
-442 VHITAMIAP
+442 VRPKAESATY
-451 DIFYKILGEQTG
+451 IFDEVDAGVGG
-463 LSIVDEASLLPCV
+463 LMLNKLAEKLEN
-476 VSLAKAKRAYD
+476 LAKQRQMLVITHWPQLAARAQKHFQISKTIRD
-487 KIKSALDQV
+487 NATFTTCVPLDARQRH
-496 EATGYGIVMPGIEEL
+496 AEL
-511 TLEEPEIVRQGG
+511 VRMAGG
-523 QYGVRLSAS
+523 G
-532 APSLHIMRAN
+532 
-542 IHTELSPTVGSE
+542 
-554 QQGEELIKSLLAD
+554 QQGEALAASL
-567 FETDPGKLWNTNIF
+567 
-581 GKSLNELVSEGVQAK
+581 EG
-596 LLHMPQ
+596 
-602 EARSRLQSTLER
+602 RSYQLTMF
-614 IINEG
+614 
-619 CDGLIC
+619 
-625 ILL
+625 

>member
-42 LGLLLGDRLGADMVR
+42 LGFLLGDRLGADMVR

-172 RDILEMQQQEIDRV
+172 RDILEMQQQEIDKV

-332 EEKQLAAQLQDTYQ
+332 EEKQLAAQLQEVLSALLPQ
-346 RAVVPINCVAMT
+346 RR
-358 AEALDGILQRLLYE
+358 EAAADFARQLEEELRQLGFSEQVRVIPDFMPQEVWPGLMDEKVRILWAPNPGQSPQPLDRI
-372 FPIREIAVQM
+372 
-382 PSWVMMLEPGHWL
+382 
-395 QSAVYTAMLKFAG
+395 
-408 SVHKMAD
+408 
-415 IAGKNL
+415 
-421 PLECEYITKT
+421 
-431 MLTGMDLASGS
+431 ASGGELSRFLLALMS
-442 VHITAMIAP
+442 VRPKAESATY
-451 DIFYKILGEQTG
+451 IFDDVDAGVGG
-463 LSIVDEASLLPCV
+463 LTLNKLAEKLEN
-476 VSLAKAKRAYD
+476 LAKQRQMLVITHWPLLAARAQKHFQISKTIRD
-487 KIKSALDQV
+487 NATFTTCVPLDARQRH
-496 EATGYGIVMPGIEEL
+496 AEL
-511 TLEEPEIVRQGG
+511 VRMAGG
-523 QYGVRLSAS
+523 G
-532 APSLHIMRAN
+532 
-542 IHTELSPTVGSE
+542 
-554 QQGEELIKSLLAD
+554 QQGEALAASL
-567 FETDPGKLWNTNIF
+567 
-581 GKSLNELVSEGVQAK
+581 EG
-596 LLHMPQ
+596 
-602 EARSRLQSTLER
+602 RSYQLTMF
-614 IINEG
+614 
-619 CDGLIC
+619 
-625 ILL
+625 

>member
-42 LGLLLGDRLGADMVR
+42 LGFLLGDRLGADMVR

-332 EEKQLAAQLQDTYQ
+332 EEKQLAAQLQEVLSALLPQ
-346 RAVVPINCVAMT
+346 RR
-358 AEALDGILQRLLYE
+358 EAAADFARQLEEELRQLGFSEQVRVIPDFMPQEVWPGLMDEKVRILWAPNPGQAPQPLDRI
-372 FPIREIAVQM
+372 
-382 PSWVMMLEPGHWL
+382 
-395 QSAVYTAMLKFAG
+395 
-408 SVHKMAD
+408 
-415 IAGKNL
+415 
-421 PLECEYITKT
+421 
-431 MLTGMDLASGS
+431 ASGGELSRFLLALMS
-442 VHITAMIAP
+442 VRPKAESATY
-451 DIFYKILGEQTG
+451 IFDEVDAGVGG
-463 LSIVDEASLLPCV
+463 LTLNKLAEKLE
-476 VSLAKAKRAYD
+476 SLAKQRQMLVITHWPQLAARAQKHFQISKTIRD
-487 KIKSALDQV
+487 NATFTTCVPLDARQRH
-496 EATGYGIVMPGIEEL
+496 AEL
-511 TLEEPEIVRQGG
+511 VRMAGG
-523 QYGVRLSAS
+523 G
-532 APSLHIMRAN
+532 
-542 IHTELSPTVGSE
+542 
-554 QQGEELIKSLLAD
+554 QQGEALAASL
-567 FETDPGKLWNTNIF
+567 
-581 GKSLNELVSEGVQAK
+581 EG
-596 LLHMPQ
+596 
-602 EARSRLQSTLER
+602 RSYQLTMF
-614 IINEG
+614 
-619 CDGLIC
+619 
-625 ILL
+625 

>member
-42 LGLLLGDRLGADMVR
+42 LGFLLGDRLGADMVR

-332 EEKQLAAQLQDTYQ
+332 EEKQLATQLQEVLSALLPQ
-346 RAVVPINCVAMT
+346 RR
-358 AEALDGILQRLLYE
+358 EAAADFARQLEEELRQLGFSEQVRVIPDFMPQEVWPGLMDEKVRILWAPNPGQAPQPLDRI
-372 FPIREIAVQM
+372 
-382 PSWVMMLEPGHWL
+382 
-395 QSAVYTAMLKFAG
+395 
-408 SVHKMAD
+408 
-415 IAGKNL
+415 
-421 PLECEYITKT
+421 
-431 MLTGMDLASGS
+431 ASGGELSRFLLALMS
-442 VHITAMIAP
+442 VRPKAESATY
-451 DIFYKILGEQTG
+451 IFDEVDAGVGG
-463 LSIVDEASLLPCV
+463 LTLNKLAEKLEN
-476 VSLAKAKRAYD
+476 LAKQRQMLVITHWPQLAARAQKHFQISKTIRD
-487 KIKSALDQV
+487 NATFTTCVPLDARQRH
-496 EATGYGIVMPGIEEL
+496 AEL
-511 TLEEPEIVRQGG
+511 VRMAGG
-523 QYGVRLSAS
+523 G
-532 APSLHIMRAN
+532 
-542 IHTELSPTVGSE
+542 
-554 QQGEELIKSLLAD
+554 QQGEALAASL
-567 FETDPGKLWNTNIF
+567 
-581 GKSLNELVSEGVQAK
+581 EGHSYQ
-596 LLHMPQ
+596 LTMF
-602 EARSRLQSTLER
+602 
-614 IINEG
+614 
-619 CDGLIC
+619 
-625 ILL
+625 

>member
-42 LGLLLGDRLGADMVR
+42 LGFLLGDRLGADMVR

-332 EEKQLAAQLQDTYQ
+332 EEKQLAAQLQEVLSALLPQ
-346 RAVVPINCVAMT
+346 RR
-358 AEALDGILQRLLYE
+358 EAAADFARQLEEELRQLGFSEQVRVIPDFMPQEVWPGLMDEKVRILWAPNPGQAPQPLDRI
-372 FPIREIAVQM
+372 
-382 PSWVMMLEPGHWL
+382 
-395 QSAVYTAMLKFAG
+395 
-408 SVHKMAD
+408 
-415 IAGKNL
+415 
-421 PLECEYITKT
+421 
-431 MLTGMDLASGS
+431 ASGGELSRFLLALMS
-442 VHITAMIAP
+442 VRPKAESATY
-451 DIFYKILGEQTG
+451 IFDEVDAGVGG
-463 LSIVDEASLLPCV
+463 LTLNKLAEKLEN
-476 VSLAKAKRAYD
+476 LAKQRQMLVITHWPQLAARAQKHFQISKTIRD
-487 KIKSALDQV
+487 NATFTTCVPLDARQHH
-496 EATGYGIVMPGIEEL
+496 AEL
-511 TLEEPEIVRQGG
+511 VRMAGG
-523 QYGVRLSAS
+523 G
-532 APSLHIMRAN
+532 
-542 IHTELSPTVGSE
+542 
-554 QQGEELIKSLLAD
+554 QQGEALAASL
-567 FETDPGKLWNTNIF
+567 
-581 GKSLNELVSEGVQAK
+581 EG
-596 LLHMPQ
+596 
-602 EARSRLQSTLER
+602 RSYQLTMF
-614 IINEG
+614 
-619 CDGLIC
+619 
-625 ILL
+625 